1 MGNFEKQKSVCR
13 HLYNPMCAISYDRL
27 LNDNVVGFVKG
38 VVGEGLEYQ
47 RGDEESCILYVSLLW
62 VISVRGAGS

>member
-1 MGNFEKQKSVCR
+1 
-13 HLYNPMCAISYDRL
+13 MCAISYDSM
-27 LNDNVVGFVKG
+27 LNDNVFDFFKG